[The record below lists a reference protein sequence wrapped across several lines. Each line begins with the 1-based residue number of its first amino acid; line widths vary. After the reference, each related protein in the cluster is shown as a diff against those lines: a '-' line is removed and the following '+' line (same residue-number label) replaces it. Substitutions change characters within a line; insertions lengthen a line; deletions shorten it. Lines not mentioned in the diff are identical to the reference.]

1 MRHGRKAI
9 STDMNAQRP
18 QGAIHEQWSSRFA
31 FVLAATGAAVGLGNI
46 WKFPYIAGEHGGSV
60 FVLVY
65 ILCVAVLGV
74 PIMMAEV
81 MLGRRGGR
89 TPINSLR
96 RLAAESHASRGWQII
111 GWCGTIVGIL
121 ILSYYSVIAG
131 WTIAY
136 IPHAVTGAFS
146 GFTGDSA
153 STLFT
158 HSIVENPLV
167 QISCHTLFMVMTM
180 AIVARGVHR
189 GLEQAIVYLMPTLVV
204 LLLILVGYAAS
215 TGYFMDALTFLFTPD
230 FSKFSSTSI
239 LTAMGHAFFT
249 LSLGMGAIMT
259 YGIYL
264 PKDTSIAGTSAAIA
278 VADTMVAL
286 IAGMAIF
293 PIVFANGLDPAVG
306 PRLIFETVPVAFG
319 NMAGGTFFGAL
330 FFLLLLIAAW
340 TSSIS
345 LLEPAV
351 TLLMENVGMPRPKA
365 VCCVGLVIWILGFGT
380 AFSSN
385 IWSHITLFGLTIF
398 EQIDYLTSNLMLPLG
413 GLGIAIFAG
422 WVVTRDASR
431 AELNIRGTVGYSV
444 WQFFIR
450 WIAPVTVSIVLLHAI
465 GMI

>member
-1 MRHGRKAI
+1 MAGRPNH
-9 STDMNAQRP
+9 TDMNTSHP
-18 QGAIHEQWSSRFA
+18 QGSIHGQWSSRAA

-96 RLAAESHASRGWQII
+96 MLAVESGASRAWQII
-111 GWCGTIVGIL
+111 GWGGTLAGVL

-136 IPHAVTGAFS
+136 IQHAVTGTFS
-146 GFTGDSA
+146 GFTGDGA

-158 HSIVENPLV
+158 NSIKENPLV
-167 QISCHTLFMVMTM
+167 QIGCHTLFMVMTM

-189 GLEQAIVYLMPTLVV
+189 GLEKAVVYLMPTLVA
-204 LLLILVGYAAS
+204 LLLILVIYAVN
-215 TGYFMDALTFLFTPD
+215 TGHFMEALAFLFTPD
-230 FSKFSSTSI
+230 FSKFSSASI

-249 LSLGMGAIMT
+249 LSLGMGAIMI
-259 YGIYL
+259 YGAYV
-264 PKDTSIAGTSAAIA
+264 PKGTSIAGTSVVIAI
-278 VADTMVAL
+278 ADTMVAL

-293 PIVFANGLDPAVG
+293 PIVFAHGLDPAAG

-319 NMAGGTFFGAL
+319 NIAGGTFFGTL

-351 TLLMENVGMPRPKA
+351 TMLMENFRMTRPRA
-365 VCCVGLVIWILGFGT
+365 VVYVGLVIWLLGFGT
-380 AFSSN
+380 AFSFN
-385 IWSHITLFGLTIF
+385 IWSNVTMFGLTIF
-398 EQIDYLTSNLMLPLG
+398 EQLDYLTSNLMLPLG
-413 GLGIAIFAG
+413 GLGIAVFAG
-422 WVVTRDASR
+422 WVMARSMSRD
-431 AELNIRGTVGYSV
+431 ELNMRGAIGYSV
-444 WQFFIR
+444 WRLFIR
-450 WIAPVTVSIVLLHAI
+450 WIAPVTVSIVFFRAI
-465 GMI
+465 GVF